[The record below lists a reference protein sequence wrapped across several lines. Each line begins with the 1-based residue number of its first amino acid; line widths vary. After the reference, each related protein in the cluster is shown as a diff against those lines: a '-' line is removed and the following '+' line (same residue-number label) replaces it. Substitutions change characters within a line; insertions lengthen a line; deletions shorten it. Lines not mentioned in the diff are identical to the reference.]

1 MMIPVEHLI
10 RACVDDERMLVCA
23 ARYVDEAR
31 GSALEQ
37 LADERLIFIHTLST
51 SGRTLHH
58 EPRATGSAG
67 GALRVLL
74 LQAWALAAGRNT
86 GDALSACRQSQG
98 RLERVFTS
106 ALDREWSHELLD
118 VITGQQHRICAA
130 RGRLI
135 GIQYGIGSAEL
146 PVTPLG
152 VAAIARTKRDAA

>member
-1 MMIPVEHLI
+1 MTPVERLI
-10 RACVDDERMLVCA
+10 RGCVDDERMLQCA

-37 LADERLIFIHTLST
+37 LADERLFFIRTLST

-58 EPRATGSAG
+58 EPRARGSAG
-67 GALRVLL
+67 GMFRVLL
-74 LQAWALAAGRNT
+74 LEARTLAAGRNT

-98 RLERVFTS
+98 RLEHLFTS

-118 VITGQQHRICAA
+118 VITGQQQRICAA

-135 GIQYGIGSAEL
+135 GIEHGIVVGRA
-146 PVTPLG
+146 
-152 VAAIARTKRDAA
+152 